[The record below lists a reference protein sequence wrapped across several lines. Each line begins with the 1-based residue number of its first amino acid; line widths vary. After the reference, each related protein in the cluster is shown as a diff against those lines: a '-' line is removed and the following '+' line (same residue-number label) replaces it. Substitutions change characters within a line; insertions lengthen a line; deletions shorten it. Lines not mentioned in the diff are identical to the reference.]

1 MASNR
6 RNSDFRSTGRI
17 LIVDDDD
24 DVLTA
29 AKFLLKQSVKSI
41 HTESKPESIP
51 ALLQGESFDVILL
64 DMNFSRDVSS
74 GQEGLHWL
82 SRIVEIDPEA
92 VVIMVTAFGDVEL
105 AVQAIRRGATDFVVK
120 PWQNEKLVA
129 TVSSA
134 LQLRQSRRETHSLLL
149 RQQRLA
155 DDLDQPFQD
164 FIAESSLMREVLGTI
179 RRVAPTEANVLI
191 LGENGTGKEVVA
203 RAVHRQST
211 RSEQVFVSVD
221 MGAVS
226 DTLFESELF
235 GHVKGAFT
243 DARTDRAGRFEIA
256 SGGTLFL
263 DEIGNLPLRLQA
275 RILTVLEQRQVIRL
289 GSNHPIPIDI
299 RLICATSLPLTQLV
313 MEQRF
318 RQDLLYRINTVQ
330 ITLPPLR
337 QRPEDILPLAEHYI
351 QTYCAK
357 YKKPARHLPPETL
370 KRLQEYRWP
379 GNVRELQHAV
389 ERAIILADSDELQP
403 GDFPFAQENHSSP
416 ESIVVNDY
424 DLGEVEKTVIRRV
437 LSKHEGNVSRAAN
450 ELGLTRTAL
459 YRRMQKYGL

>member
-6 RNSDFRSTGRI
+6 RNSDFRNTGRI

-51 ALLQGESFDVILL
+51 ALLQSESFDVILL

-82 SRIVEIDPEA
+82 SRIVEIDPEV

-164 FIAESSLMREVLGTI
+164 FIAESPLMREVLGTI

-299 RLICATSLPLTQLV
+299 RLICATSLPLAQLV

-357 YKKPARHLPPETL
+357 YKKRARHLPPETL

-389 ERAIILADSDELQP
+389 ERAIILADNDELQP